1 MAILPTLI
9 LGPSLIL
16 KTISSEEG
24 GICRTSGWT
33 VANCRPR
40 SDRYSLIDRK
50 STRLNSSHRCISYA
64 VFCLQKLIGPEPNH
78 PSLHP
83 LRAASCKSVMR
94 CYPMEDGPGE
104 SHDFFFFLMMR
115 RPPRSTL
122 FPYTTLFR

>member
-64 VFCLQKLIGPEPNH
+64 VFCLEKMIAAASLFTTSRWAVQLHGTAFGHRPENPFHRSQEN
-78 PSLHP
+78 P
-83 LRAASCKSVMR
+83 LRFRFLS
-94 CYPMEDGPGE
+94 
-104 SHDFFFFLMMR
+104 FF
-115 RPPRSTL
+115 
-122 FPYTTLFR
+122 

>member
-64 VFCLQKLIGPEPNH
+64 VFCLQKLIGGLLGAENVQH
-78 PSLHP
+78 VQTIGIGQLEVQHDQMVFLSFGFKNSF
-83 LRAASCKSVMR
+83 RALSRDQDVK
-94 CYPMEDGPGE
+94 P
-104 SHDFFFFLMMR
+104 
-115 RPPRSTL
+115 
-122 FPYTTLFR
+122 